1 MTRPGAMLNN
11 LDTLLRA
18 LANYGRGPDILAGWY
33 AIAGTQLAVLDTL
46 LSIGA
51 RPPLAPYQR

>member
-1 MTRPGAMLNN
+1 MLNN

-18 LANYGRGPDILAGWY
+18 LANYGRARISWLAGMT
-33 AIAGTQLAVLDTL
+33 IAGTRLAVLD